1 MQCLNKYRIPVKG
14 ATFNRFS
21 TRHSCNNWNRTLSRI
36 PPPNSTMRRA
46 SSLKSRATRKAD
58 PSQLTS
64 SDSLRNCHGDPNPIS
79 SPFTLPLTVDSLL
92 IVIIIVIVVA
102 MVVVTVIVIVVIIRL
117 WAHGRTCRLHSAFV
131 IH

>member
-1 MQCLNKYRIPVKG
+1 M
-14 ATFNRFS
+14 S
-21 TRHSCNNWNRTLSRI
+21 TRNHITSPELYNEKGVVLEVPSD
-36 PPPNSTMRRA
+36 
-46 SSLKSRATRKAD
+46 KKAD

-102 MVVVTVIVIVVIIRL
+102 MVVVTVIVIVIVVIIRL